1 MHKQSSLKRIY
12 ELFGINT
19 LKVIYSK
26 GYIIA
31 MVLATALILFAK
43 IRVAMYPTQ
52 DSVGYVLNWMKQ
64 IKEVGIARFY
74 SVKADYSPLY
84 LFMISLFTL
93 VPTGTTMTVGAYTFF
108 PEWMLTLKSCYFIFD
123 ILNALAV
130 CLIIKRITNDKTKA
144 AIGYL
149 ITVMLPVQFINSA
162 VWGNADSIY
171 VCFLL
176 YCIYFALKNKGGF
189 SMFFFGLALANKLQA
204 LFVAPFLVYLLI
216 NRKIKL
222 HKTVYAPLAVIA
234 SFIPAY
240 VCGAGVFEPFAF
252 YSRQLNG
259 YSKLTL
265 GCPNFWHLFSFSS
278 KSENIINRGA
288 PYFALAVIGVF
299 FAIILMR
306 NIKQTDSNLLAVA
319 AFTVGITV
327 FFLPHLHERYFYMLD
342 VLAVVYALSRKK
354 NHIIILLMQLASG
367 IAYYHYISGRYFI
380 NLLGE
385 DSVHIAAF
393 IIVAVL
399 TILFIDIMKSEH
411 TDTQTVLAAI
421 YDKENRLK

>member
-1 MHKQSSLKRIY
+1 MHKQNSLKRIY
-12 ELFGINT
+12 ELCGINT

-31 MVLATALILFAK
+31 MVLATALVLFAK

-52 DSVGYVLNWMKQ
+52 DSVGYVLDWMKQ
-64 IKEVGIARFY
+64 IKEVGIAKFY
-74 SVKADYSPLY
+74 SIDADYSPLY

-108 PEWMLTLKSCYFIFD
+108 PEWMLTLKTCYFIFD

-130 CLIIKRITNDKTKA
+130 YLIIKSVTNDKTKA

-149 ITVMLPVQFINSA
+149 IMVILPVQFINSA

-204 LFVAPFLVYLLI
+204 LFIAPFLVYLLL

-222 HKTVYAPLAVIA
+222 YKTVYAPLAVIA

-240 VCGAGVFEPFAF
+240 VCGAGFFEPFAF

-380 NLLGE
+380 NLWGE

>member
-1 MHKQSSLKRIY
+1 MS
-12 ELFGINT
+12 E
-19 LKVIYSK
+19 
-26 GYIIA
+26 
-31 MVLATALILFAK
+31 
-43 IRVAMYPTQ
+43 
-52 DSVGYVLNWMKQ
+52 
-64 IKEVGIARFY
+64 
-74 SVKADYSPLY
+74 
-84 LFMISLFTL
+84 
-93 VPTGTTMTVGAYTFF
+93 
-108 PEWMLTLKSCYFIFD
+108 
-123 ILNALAV
+123 
-130 CLIIKRITNDKTKA
+130 
-144 AIGYL
+144 
-149 ITVMLPVQFINSA
+149 
-162 VWGNADSIY
+162 
-171 VCFLL
+171 
-176 YCIYFALKNKGGF
+176 
-189 SMFFFGLALANKLQA
+189 
-204 LFVAPFLVYLLI
+204 
-216 NRKIKL
+216 
-222 HKTVYAPLAVIA
+222 
-234 SFIPAY
+234 
-240 VCGAGVFEPFAF
+240 
-252 YSRQLNG
+252 
-259 YSKLTL
+259 
-265 GCPNFWHLFSFSS
+265 FWHLFSFSS

-380 NLLGE
+380 NLWGE